1 MPNPDPDAI
10 IASLPPL
17 SFIPADEAPVSPTR
31 WYLVVPHADD
41 GHYDGHWRIGHN
53 TDNGW
58 FCQDGTPLDPL
69 VVAALPRM
77 PGQLQAGL
85 KYLAS
90 ELEEKIDNG
99 NLDQAERLLDELR
112 DEVRATRRLAGR

>member
-1 MPNPDPDAI
+1 MPNPDLTAI

-17 SFIPADEAPVSPTR
+17 TFTPADEAPVSLTR
-31 WYLVVPHADD
+31 WYLVAPIANDD
-41 GHYDGHWRIGHN
+41 WLIAHREE
-53 TDNGW
+53 NGW

-77 PGQLQAGL
+77 PGGHQAGL

-90 ELEEKIDNG
+90 ALEERIDNG
-99 NLDQAERLLDELR
+99 DLDQAERLLDELR
-112 DEVRATRRLAGR
+112 DEVRATRRLAAR